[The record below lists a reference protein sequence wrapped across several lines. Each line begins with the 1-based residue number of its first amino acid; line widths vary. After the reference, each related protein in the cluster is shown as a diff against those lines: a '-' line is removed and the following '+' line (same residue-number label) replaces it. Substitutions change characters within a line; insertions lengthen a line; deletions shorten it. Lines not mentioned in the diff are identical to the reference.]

1 MSKTPTKIN
10 EYLVL
15 PIKLPDRIV
24 ESTLHYLYLRRH
36 APKVATPSD
45 SRSLFAV
52 NVPIDSTE
60 AHLRGLF
67 LRIGGGM
74 VDSVVFD
81 GEDKN
86 KRREEAA
93 PAESKKRKRVDDADV
108 EAAAT
113 VMTWDRKL
121 RRSGSTAVVVF
132 VDKAS
137 VEITLKAISKATK
150 GKKQGEVPVWG
161 EGISDANKIPALGIS
176 RYLTHHNLRFP
187 SKIELQSSID
197 AFMTIFNEQEAE
209 NARALARRR
218 QEPDED
224 GFITVVRGGRVAPAR
239 QEEAAAL
246 AKKKGEKEAPKN
258 FYRFQTREVRKE
270 RHQQLLAKFEMDK
283 KKVAERKNMRK
294 FKPL

>member
-176 RYLTHHNLRFP
+176 RMSAIH
-187 SKIELQSSID
+187 Q
-197 AFMTIFNEQEAE
+197 
-209 NARALARRR
+209 
-218 QEPDED
+218 
-224 GFITVVRGGRVAPAR
+224 
-239 QEEAAAL
+239 
-246 AKKKGEKEAPKN
+246 KN
-258 FYRFQTREVRKE
+258 S
-270 RHQQLLAKFEMDK
+270 LL
-283 KKVAERKNMRK
+283 
-294 FKPL
+294 

>member
-1 MSKTPTKIN
+1 MLLQHPVKKTFEPPSIPSLNRQQVKMSKTPTKIN

-36 APKVATPSD
+36 APKVATPGD

-52 NVPIDSTE
+52 NVPVDSTE

-67 LRIGGGM
+67 SRIGGGM

-86 KRREEAA
+86 KRKEEAA
-93 PAESKKRKRVDDADV
+93 PADSKKRKRVDEADV

-113 VMTWDRKL
+113 VTTWDREL

-137 VEITLKAISKATK
+137 VEITLKAVSKASK
-150 GKKQGEVPVWG
+150 VKKQGEVPVWG

-176 RYLTHHNLRFP
+176 R
-187 SKIELQSSID
+187 
-197 AFMTIFNEQEAE
+197 M
-209 NARALARRR
+209 
-218 QEPDED
+218 
-224 GFITVVRGGRVAPAR
+224 
-239 QEEAAAL
+239 AAIHQ
-246 AKKKGEKEAPKN
+246 KN
-258 FYRFQTREVRKE
+258 
-270 RHQQLLAKFEMDK
+270 
-283 KKVAERKNMRK
+283 
-294 FKPL
+294 